1 MSRTTEK
8 IIKPVGKGVG
18 CGGFP
23 RSWAS
28 LNQLYSGKREDTDPA
43 IATKRRRSGGVLLVS
58 RCSGGLCRQNQIP
71 LVSLQDLL
79 SERLEFWVH
88 SIKWK
93 EL

>member
-23 RSWAS
+23 RSWPS
-28 LNQLYSGKREDTDPA
+28 LDQLYFGKREDTDPA

-58 RCSGGLCRQNQIP
+58 PWSSRLC
-71 LVSLQDLL
+71 
-79 SERLEFWVH
+79 
-88 SIKWK
+88 
-93 EL
+93 